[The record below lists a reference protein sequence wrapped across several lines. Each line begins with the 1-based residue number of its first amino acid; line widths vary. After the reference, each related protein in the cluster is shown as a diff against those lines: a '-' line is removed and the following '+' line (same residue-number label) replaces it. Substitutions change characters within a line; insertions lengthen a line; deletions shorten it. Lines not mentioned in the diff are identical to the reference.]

1 MKGIGLNRSTTH
13 NEWFEELCALAAIGE
28 LSASEFAELQKH
40 LTDCS
45 DCRELHADFCR
56 ISSDDIGSVAI
67 QRQAKEIDAD
77 ADSALDE
84 QAVLGRFME
93 RAEREREARL
103 SVPPPAAPEPI
114 TPTFF
119 SKMTQILSWFRLPVP
134 DYVAI
139 ALLLAIT
146 AGVGAYQ
153 LRDTQLSP
161 ILAQL
166 RSQVSVWQ
174 TKAEVTSEQERS
186 ASQLL
191 QQTQSEREALLKSLA
206 EAQAKYEEVQARE
219 KNLAAQLT
227 LANAQIA
234 QKSQDLQLAKT
245 VAEQNLQSAKAIAE
259 QRGKTVEELRGEL
272 RGAMQVA
279 ENEGKVLEDVRRKLK
294 NAEETQNADLPGTA
308 ETPPVSEEEA
318 KELFGARDLHIVD
331 VYDVDS
337 AGKRRRTFG
346 RVFYAEKK
354 QLIFYAFN
362 LEGKKPNRSAESFQ
376 AWGYLQANQ
385 GKPESLG
392 IFNLDDASVSRWVLK
407 VNNQL
412 ILQHIDAL
420 FVTLEPPGGSPVPR
434 GRKLL
439 YAYLNNPPNHP

>member
-1 MKGIGLNRSTTH
+1 MKDIALNRSTTH

-28 LSASEFAELQKH
+28 LSASEFSELQKH

-45 DCRELHADFCR
+45 DCWELRADFCR

-67 QRQAKEIDAD
+67 QRQANEIDAD

-84 QAVLGRFME
+84 QALLGKFME

-103 SVPPPAAPEPI
+103 CVPLPAAPAPI

-119 SKMTQILSWFRLPVP
+119 SKMTQILSLFRLPVP
-134 DYVAI
+134 SYVAV
-139 ALLLAIT
+139 ALLLIAT

-153 LRDTQLSP
+153 LRDIQLSP

-166 RSQVSVWQ
+166 RSQVSLWQ

-206 EAQAKYEEVQARE
+206 EAQAKFDDLQSRE
-219 KNLAAQLT
+219 KNLAAQLA

-245 VAEQNLQSAKAIAE
+245 VAEQ
-259 QRGKTVEELRGEL
+259 RGKTVEELRGQL
-272 RGAMQVA
+272 RGAMQLA
-279 ENEGKVLEDVRRKLK
+279 ENQGKVLEDVRRKLK
-294 NAEETQNADLPGTA
+294 DSEQAQDLAQAVNIPA
-308 ETPPVSEEEA
+308 SSPMNEEEA
-318 KELFGARDLHIVD
+318 KQLFGARDLHIVD

-354 QLIFYAFN
+354 HLIFYAFN
-362 LEGKKPNRSAESFQ
+362 LEDKKLNRSAESFQ

-392 IFNLDDASVSRWVLK
+392 IFNLDDASMSRWVLK
-407 VNNQL
+407 VNNHL

-420 FVTLEPPGGSPVPR
+420 FVTLEPPGGSSVPR

-439 YAYLNNPPNHP
+439 YAYLNSPPNHP